1 MTRPSAATEMAQAV
15 AAGQQAARDG
25 LPITDCPHR
34 PNAPTARERV
44 LATMWLRGH
53 ARVVPLPVDYSR

>member
-1 MTRPSAATEMAQAV
+1 MSIATDMARAL

-25 LPITDCPHR
+25 LPLTDCPYNPR
-34 PNAPTARERV
+34 AKTARGRV

-53 ARVVPLPVDYSR
+53 ARVTPLPVDYSG